1 MVRQISDTNLRRA
14 FIGVVDDL
22 TYEGRNI
29 HATMKVTDDEDARA
43 LAKRIVALYHA
54 FNRKLYERE

>member
-14 FIGVVDDL
+14 FIRVVDDL

-29 HATMKVTDDEDARA
+29 HATMKVTDEDARA

-54 FNRKLYERE
+54 FNRKLYEGE